1 MYPLMLAM
9 VLAQV
14 GFFPARDAPRWM
26 AELRRDRRLH
36 RADGRGE
43 FHRGLRLRCGRSVVR
58 LAPRCGAAQWPRAR
72 YARVAGRVRRPC
84 RFRDASAI
92 RIGHRFT
99 AWLRSNARNVV
110 LDPAAETDRPTP
122 DLRER
127 SGAWVFVLCAA
138 LALWGV
144 LTRWRWRREQIAFA
158 LILMWLPP
166 LAQLAISYLFIPMD
180 VTRYVLP
187 SFIAFYILA
196 ALGIAALGSARARG
210 VAAALVALTMLT
222 HVYRYDSKPRD
233 RLFREAVALAIV
245 MAPGRRRIGIVSWD
259 GSNRSAF
266 YYATT
271 VRRADLVRLPP
282 EGELPPA
289 AAQIRTLI
297 LPSYMRPAELAR
309 CRTLFPRVE
318 GKFRLVEVRSK

>member
-1 MYPLMLAM
+1 
-9 VLAQV
+9 
-14 GFFPARDAPRWM
+14 
-26 AELRRDRRLH
+26 
-36 RADGRGE
+36 
-43 FHRGLRLRCGRSVVR
+43 
-58 LAPRCGAAQWPRAR
+58 
-72 YARVAGRVRRPC
+72 
-84 RFRDASAI
+84 
-92 RIGHRFT
+92 
-99 AWLRSNARNVV
+99 
-110 LDPAAETDRPTP
+110 
-122 DLRER
+122 
-127 SGAWVFVLCAA
+127 
-138 LALWGV
+138 
-144 LTRWRWRREQIAFA
+144 
-158 LILMWLPP
+158 
-166 LAQLAISYLFIPMD
+166 
-180 VTRYVLP
+180 
-187 SFIAFYILA
+187 
-196 ALGIAALGSARARG
+196 
-210 VAAALVALTMLT
+210 MLT

-233 RLFREAVALAIV
+233 RLFREAVALAVV

>member
-1 MYPLMLAM
+1 MRRGGWLSFAAIAVFTALTVAANFTAAFAFAAEGAWFAWRLVAERRNGRGLDTRAWRAAFGVLAGFAMLAPFAS
-9 VLAQV
+9 VIALQLGSGV
-14 GFFPARDAPRWM
+14 TRGTWSWIQPPRPIDPLQTF
-26 AELRRDRRLH
+26 E
-36 RADGRGE
+36 
-43 FHRGLRLRCGRSVVR
+43 
-58 LAPRCGAAQWPRAR
+58 
-72 YARVAGRVRRPC
+72 
-84 RFRDASAI
+84 SA
-92 RIGHRFT
+92 
-99 AWLRSNARNVV
+99 
-110 LDPAAETDRPTP
+110 
-122 DLRER
+122 

-233 RLFREAVALAIV
+233 RLFREAVALAIA

-266 YYATT
+266 YYAPT